1 MPNSSE
7 FDSLNSVKYIF
18 LRHISESR
26 DNSLRLVVEE
36 AIENRLALA
45 PVPRGNPELD
55 EILKRSWP
63 IESIQGCNTFELT
76 WRRYAAYLVTEE
88 LIGSGGKCDDEA
100 YTGKLLRVYTKS
112 HFLDFLARDTGGHI
126 EPVQHYKLICL
137 NHLIDIGCYTPP
149 DIRMIGPS
157 SAPPLRI
164 Q

>member
-1 MPNSSE
+1 MSNNPE
-7 FDSLNSVKYIF
+7 LDSLNSVKYLF
-18 LRHISESR
+18 LRRLSEPR

-36 AIENRLALA
+36 AIENRLAPA
-45 PVPRGNPELD
+45 PAPSDNPELD

-63 IESIQGCNTFELT
+63 IESIQGCKTFELT
-76 WRRYAAYLVTEE
+76 WSRYAAYLVTEE
-88 LIGSGGKCDDEA
+88 LIGSGGSYDDET

-112 HFLDFLARDTGGHI
+112 HFLEYLARDTGGHV

-137 NHLIDIGCYTPP
+137 NHLIDIGAYASP
-149 DIRMIGPS
+149 DIQIVGPS